1 MDLADALFSTP
12 AMSAVF
18 ATSRQVRY
26 MLAFEAELAHAQARL
41 GLIPVAAAEAIEA
54 ACSVDRFDLADL
66 CRAAVPAASP
76 AVPLV
81 RELTARVVGEAKRY
95 VHLGATSQD
104 AIDTALVL
112 QMRDGFDLLESDLL
126 TLADMCAALAD
137 AHRHTVMAGRTLLQ
151 QAVPVTFGLK
161 AARWLALILRQLRA
175 LRALRPRVLVVQLGG
190 AAGTLAALGE
200 RGLDVVDELA
210 AKLGLGAPD
219 LPWHTERDRIGE
231 VASRLALLASALGK
245 VALDL
250 SLLAQTE
257 VGEVAESAAPGKGA
271 STAMPQK
278 RNPVDAVEAL
288 AAVRLAVTEA
298 NGLLAGLVQEHER
311 AIGAWQ
317 AEWSMLPNLFRWTS
331 GALAHVRAALV
342 DLEVDTDRMRANL
355 EQTRGLSMAESLTTA
370 LAATV
375 GREAAHELVQAAT
388 RRVASSGRTLA
399 DIARQ
404 DGTIASALSGPEL
417 ERALEPAAYLGSTD
431 RLIDRA
437 LASYRHEGGGTRAV
451 EGGR

>member
-18 ATSRQVRY
+18 ATASQVRY

-41 GLIPVAAAEAIEA
+41 GLIPEAAADAIEA
-54 ACSVDRFDLADL
+54 ACSVDGFDVAAL
-66 CRAAVPAASP
+66 CRAAVPAASL

-81 RELTARVVGEAKRY
+81 RELIARVEGDAKRY

-112 QMRDGFDLLESDLL
+112 QMRDGFELLESDLL
-126 TLADMCAALAD
+126 TLADICAAQAD

-161 AARWLALILRQLRA
+161 AARWLALMLRQLRA

-190 AAGTLAALGE
+190 AAGTLAALGD

-210 AKLGLGAPD
+210 AELGLGAPE
-219 LPWHTERDRIGE
+219 LPWHAERDRIGD
-231 VASRLALLASALGK
+231 VAARLAVLAGTLGK
-245 VALDL
+245 IALDL
-250 SLLAQTE
+250 TLLTQTE
-257 VGEVAESAAPGKGA
+257 VGEVAEGAAPGKGA
-271 STAMPQK
+271 SSAMPQK
-278 RNPVDAVEAL
+278 RNPVDAIEAL
-288 AAVRLAVTEA
+288 AAARLAVAEA
-298 NGLLAGLVQEHER
+298 NGLLAGLAQEHER

-317 AEWSMLPNLFRWTS
+317 AEWSTLPNLFRWTS

-342 DLEVDTDRMRANL
+342 DLEVDADRMRANL
-355 EQTRGLSMAESLTTA
+355 EQTHGLIMAESLATV
-370 LAATV
+370 LAATI

-388 RRVASSGRTLA
+388 RRVASSGRTLV
-399 DIARQ
+399 DSVWQ
-404 DGTIASALSGPEL
+404 DAAIVSALSGSEL
-417 ERALEPAAYLGSTD
+417 ERALDPTANLGSTD

-437 LASYRHEGGGTRAV
+437 LASYRREGGGTRV
-451 EGGR
+451 SR